1 MATLVTAAFVNGLSS
16 QAVAQTNYATGTQWN
31 QSADD
36 HAQESLSSW
45 RQALA
50 SSSRKVANAVIIGDS
65 IACCVG
71 PENYEN
77 VWTNSLRSY
86 INVRYKQHGSGVIP
100 VGNNNNMAVNPPWS
114 LHSNTGQITAV
125 NYGPYQTGVGTFG
138 GFFKL
143 TGNAELTLLVPENHP
158 SKLVL
163 YYASSTDSGAG
174 VLLRSEGR
182 SLGVIGKDKSSTFLT
197 HTAAI
202 SLGQNS
208 STLYFSS
215 ASTNGSVYIYGAD
228 FIYDDAGVSIHNISH
243 GYARSE
249 AYGGDTAAQLAFL
262 DKIPGGIQLAVITL
276 GVNDSIDGTGATAS
290 DYRSNM
296 QQIISYLKQLNPD
309 MSILIYDQI
318 STSPG
323 EAETLLPQSLV
334 REQEQQLAQANHV
347 GYYSPLSSWGDFS
360 IASGRGYFTADGIHP
375 TDLGDRKLA
384 NLLETILFED
394 GNQRGDR

>member
-36 HAQESLSSW
+36 HPQESLSSW

-100 VGNNNNMAVNPPWS
+100 VGNNNKMAVNPPWS

-125 NYGPYQTGVGTFG
+125 NYGPYQTGVGAFG

-182 SLGVIGKDKSSTFLT
+182 SLGVIGKEKSSTFLT
-197 HTAAI
+197 HTTVI
-202 SLGQNS
+202 SLGMNS
-208 STLYFSS
+208 STLSFSS
-215 ASTNGSVYIYGAD
+215 ASTNGSVYIYGAE